1 MTINV
6 EEKFIAVGIKTMD
19 SKNRINLGEK
29 VLKAIS
35 SKNKADAYKVFVG
48 KDGDILLKPV
58 VAVPSRE
65 AWIYDN
71 PKVLKQIRDGLNEA
85 NEGKVEKVKDLGK
98 FFKEL

>member
-6 EEKFIAVGIKTMD
+6 EEKFIAVGIKTVD

-35 SKNKADAYKVFVG
+35 SKSKADAYKVFVG

-58 VAVPSRE
+58 VVVPSRE

-71 PKVLKQIRDGLNEA
+71 PKVLKQIRDGLSEA
-85 NEGKVEKVKDLGK
+85 SEGKVEKVKDLDK